1 MELSSIKKILL
12 RRRFLILEGFWGA
25 GKSTVAHYL
34 SDQIG
39 VINISEPQHAEKK
52 MSNSEISAWYITR
65 HERRW
70 KKALFL
76 MKSKR
81 RPVICE
87 RSILSSAAFEYASK
101 GHLSEVMKKR
111 IQQIFSCRSAVV
123 IYLKPTRAL
132 IAKGIMCLQDASV
145 LHQLRKRPNFI
156 SKYHKFFYKILPR
169 DFNMRNLG
177 YLKTTDRLLKCLRK
191 KINEVSAAGVVIYGN
206 KVLVLFD
213 KKYKHFVLPQGHR
226 NIGES
231 LIQTVKREIIEET
244 GYTDMMYLKKLYSY
258 QYHFPRANRT
268 VFKLIHVYFF
278 KLLTTK
284 KKRQALEAHEM
295 YGVRLIPIH
304 SAITMLHWPQDR
316 LVIKMAMREI
326 KEAPVR

>member
-1 MELSSIKKILL
+1 MGLSSIKKILS
-12 RRRFLILEGFWGA
+12 RHRFLILEGFWGA
-25 GKSTVAHYL
+25 GKSTIAHYL
-34 SDQIG
+34 RDQIG
-39 VINISEPQHAEKK
+39 VINFPEPQHAENK
-52 MSNSEISAWYITR
+52 MSDSEISTWYKAQ
-65 HERRW
+65 HESRW
-70 KKALFL
+70 KKALSL
-76 MKSKR
+76 LRRKR

-87 RSILSSAAFEYASK
+87 RSILSSAAFEYAAK
-101 GHLSEVMKKR
+101 GHLSEIMKKR

-132 IAKGIMCLQDASV
+132 IAKGITRLHDLSV
-145 LHQLRKRPNFI
+145 LHQLRKKPDFI

-169 DFNMRNLG
+169 DFNMRNIQ

-226 NIGES
+226 KIGES

-244 GYTDMMYLKKLYSY
+244 GYTDMIYLKKLYSY
-258 QYHFPRANRT
+258 QYHFPCTNKT
-268 VFKLIHVYFF
+268 VFKLIHVYFLR
-278 KLLTTK
+278 LLTTK
-284 KKRQALEAHEM
+284 KKRQALENHEM

-326 KEAPVR
+326 KKAPIR